1 MFTKKPAPIKLL
13 AHFFTVVILI
23 TCLSCEDD
31 NIFKQLVDPP
41 AKVLPPATQTG
52 ANTFG
57 CKVNGKVWLPSE
69 TAWME
74 FREGGISLVAKN
86 KLTPQQTVIINIGKY
101 VINGVGTYNIS
112 KLTPYYSNGYFR
124 NESKHFETD
133 DTNTGTIII
142 TRLDTTKFNYIVSGT
157 FNFKARDEITG
168 ETVEVT
174 EGRFD
179 LRKQ

>member
-1 MFTKKPAPIKLL
+1 MKKTAPIKLL
-13 AHFFTVVILI
+13 AHFFTVVILM

-69 TAWME
+69 TAWIE
-74 FREGGISLVAKN
+74 FINGGLNIVGEDILDNNSAVAIHIGEFTISDSGYFQLGKHTSYFSQASFDTDKNIFITDLV
-86 KLTPQQTVIINIGKY
+86 NIG
-101 VINGVGTYNIS
+101 NI
-112 KLTPYYSNGYFR
+112 T
-124 NESKHFETD
+124 
-133 DTNTGTIII
+133 I
-142 TRLDTTKFNYIVSGT
+142 TRLDTTKLNYIVSGT

-168 ETVEVT
+168 ETVEIT

-179 LRKQ
+179 LRKY